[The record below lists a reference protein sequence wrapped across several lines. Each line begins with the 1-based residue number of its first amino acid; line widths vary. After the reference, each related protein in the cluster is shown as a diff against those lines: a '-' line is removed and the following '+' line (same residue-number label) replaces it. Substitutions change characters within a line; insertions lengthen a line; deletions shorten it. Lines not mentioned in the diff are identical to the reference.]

1 MGAHFQRSKN
11 SVLRA
16 TQSTVLLTKI
26 QPGFQYLILWH
37 LLWHSMHIVP
47 VHFINLLLTR
57 RAQDFD
63 FKSHLRVWKPLLSSN
78 CLPLGHCYY
87 YMLIYIY
94 IFCLEVALYLLS
106 PVFLP
111 DTEDKNSNQ
120 HGTSARAHSWPHPH
134 YLQPF
139 SMFHWLFSK
148 PRGLSCKI
156 PEKLVLSSS
165 AKNIHFV

>member
-1 MGAHFQRSKN
+1 MGTHFQRSKH

-16 TQSTVLLTKI
+16 TQSHKNTARISILNFLTSS
-26 QPGFQYLILWH
+26 
-37 LLWHSMHIVP
+37 HSMHIVS

-63 FKSHLRVWKPLLSSN
+63 FKSHLRVWKPLLSSS

-87 YMLIYIY
+87 YMMIYIY
-94 IFCLEVALYLLS
+94 IFYLEVALYLLA

-139 SMFHWLFSK
+139 LMFHWLFSK
-148 PRGLSCKI
+148 VRGLSCEI
-156 PEKLVLSSS
+156 REKLVLSSR
-165 AKNIHFV
+165 AKNTHFM

>member
-1 MGAHFQRSKN
+1 MGPYFQKKQEFSSWSNSAYCAAHKN
-11 SVLRA
+11 TVRISVLNF
-16 TQSTVLLTKI
+16 LTSS
-26 QPGFQYLILWH
+26 
-37 LLWHSMHIVP
+37 HSMFIVS

-57 RAQDFD
+57 RAQDSD

-87 YMLIYIY
+87 YTMIYIY
-94 IFCLEVALYLLS
+94 IFCLEAALYLLS

-111 DTEDKNSNQ
+111 DIEDKNSNQ
-120 HGTSARAHSWPHPH
+120 HGTSARAHSWPPAH

-139 SMFHWLFSK
+139 LMFHWLFSK
-148 PRGLSCKI
+148 PRGLSCEI

-165 AKNIHFV
+165 AKNTHFM